1 MPDQYTISSTASAQD
16 VQDVAR
22 LFGMYVATLGVD
34 LSYQNFDAELSGLP
48 GKYSAPAGTLLIAR
62 DARGNA
68 VGCVGV
74 RPLREIGSCEVK
86 RLFTL
91 PGTRGSGLGSSLA
104 RAAIEEA
111 RSMGYGLVRLD
122 TLPTMGAAIRLYE
135 KLGFERS
142 PAYYA
147 PTPTGTIFMAK
158 RLRSH
163 LR

>member
-1 MPDQYTISSTASAQD
+1 MADQYTITAAASAED

-22 LFGMYVATLGVD
+22 LFGMYVATLTID
-34 LSYQNFDAELSGLP
+34 LAYQDFYAELAGLP
-48 GKYSAPAGTLLIAR
+48 GKYAAPAGAILIAR

-68 VGCVGV
+68 VGCIGI

-91 PGTRGSGLGSSLA
+91 PGTRGSGLGHALA

-111 RSMGYGLVRLD
+111 RSLGYGLVRLD
-122 TLPTMGAAIRLYE
+122 TLPSMGAAIRLYE

-147 PTPTGTIFMAK
+147 PTPDGTIFMAK
-158 RLRSH
+158 RL
-163 LR
+163 